1 MTWQKNGTPDTLG
14 SAGDT
19 LDIADLTALIFN
31 VFLAHQLA
39 TGGTVVSLMRLD
51 GIGGTAYA
59 NRASNNGGAD
69 VTNVN
74 DPQLQVIP
82 GIADVNSGFAIIYI
96 INISGEERLA
106 IGFSIGA
113 NTAGAANVPARTE
126 IAAKSSTTSGQFT
139 QFTLTNV
146 GTGDCD
152 TDSNLSAL
160 GTD

>member
-1 MTWQKNGTPDTLG
+1 MAWAKNGTPDTLTV
-14 SAGDT
+14 AGDT
-19 LDIADLTALIFN
+19 LDIADLTPTLFN

-69 VTNVN
+69 ITNIN

-82 GIADVNSGFAIIYI
+82 GAADANSGFAIVYI

-106 IGFSIGA
+106 IAYSIGA
-113 NTAGAANVPARTE
+113 NTAGAANAPARTE

-146 GTGDCD
+146 GSGDID